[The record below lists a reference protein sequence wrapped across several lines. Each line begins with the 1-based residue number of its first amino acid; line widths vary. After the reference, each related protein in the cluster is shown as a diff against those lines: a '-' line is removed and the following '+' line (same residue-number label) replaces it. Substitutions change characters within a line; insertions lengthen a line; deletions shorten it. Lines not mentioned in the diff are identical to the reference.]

1 MGMPISA
8 KLRCDG
14 CGSEVVVTQVAQHW
28 GMCNGKKLLFTVYV
42 CENCG
47 TWNICQIDDAD
58 SIKYLG
64 KIKRLLALRASGNYT
79 KNQAGVYNSAQR
91 RLNTQRKYLVKAYEG
106 KKIEFIDIEHEVS
119 RGWKV
124 CGNVG

>member
-1 MGMPISA
+1 M
-8 KLRCDG
+8 
-14 CGSEVVVTQVAQHW
+14 
-28 GMCNGKKLLFTVYV
+28 
-42 CENCG
+42 
-47 TWNICQIDDAD
+47 D

-79 KNQAGVYNSAQR
+79 KNQAGVYSSAQR
-91 RLNTQRKYLVKAYEG
+91 RLNKQRKYLVKAYEG

-119 RGWKV
+119 HGWKV